1 VRSASVTGTLAGGAA
16 GPDALM
22 ASRGGS
28 SADRAVT
35 ELYAMQYRSLVRLAA
50 LLVRDVQT
58 AEEVVQDSFAAM
70 HRGWQQLRDAD
81 AALAFLRQAVVNR
94 SRSVLR
100 HRPVPGSS
108 LRQLPPGVSGEH
120 RARVARVARALI
132 AVGALDGEVAEQ
144 ILVDFELALAT
155 RQAGSPGQ
163 RGPGLG
169 SWMRSSPVGRRPA
182 MPVSSRP
189 PADAPGSAWPQA
201 TPGRVVRL
209 GQMIPVRGEDAG
221 GEICLMSYAQT
232 ASGPQLSLLARVRY
246 QSGPPGGHR
255 PGGGVPDWPQPEV
268 PFLEQFTATD
278 DRGTRYQMRV
288 RDLGGGPDGWTLR
301 ACQFLYPGPGSVAP
315 RCSMFPNTQRRNKH
329 ASVAPMS
336 WIRM

>member
-1 VRSASVTGTLAGGAA
+1 VRSASVTGTLADGAA

-22 ASRGGS
+22 ASRGRS

-120 RARVARVARALI
+120 RARGGQG
-132 AVGALDGEVAEQ
+132 GAG
-144 ILVDFELALAT
+144 T
-155 RQAGSPGQ
+155 
-163 RGPGLG
+163 
-169 SWMRSSPVGRRPA
+169 
-182 MPVSSRP
+182 
-189 PADAPGSAWPQA
+189 
-201 TPGRVVRL
+201 
-209 GQMIPVRGEDAG
+209 
-221 GEICLMSYAQT
+221 
-232 ASGPQLSLLARVRY
+232 
-246 QSGPPGGHR
+246 
-255 PGGGVPDWPQPEV
+255 
-268 PFLEQFTATD
+268 
-278 DRGTRYQMRV
+278 DRG
-288 RDLGGGPDGWTLR
+288 GR
-301 ACQFLYPGPGSVAP
+301 A
-315 RCSMFPNTQRRNKH
+315 R
-329 ASVAPMS
+329 
-336 WIRM
+336 W